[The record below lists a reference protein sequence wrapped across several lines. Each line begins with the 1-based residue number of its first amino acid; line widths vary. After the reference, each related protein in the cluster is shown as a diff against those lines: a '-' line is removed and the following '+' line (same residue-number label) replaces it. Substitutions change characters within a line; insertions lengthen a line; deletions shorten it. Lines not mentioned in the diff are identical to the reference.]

1 MVASVTLSLRERKRS
16 HLFLHQVLTKACWSG
31 LYDMPVAEPNTMS
44 RGQLVVLTGQV
55 EGRCLPLELKGG
67 ASFI

>member
-1 MVASVTLSLRERKRS
+1 
-16 HLFLHQVLTKACWSG
+16 
-31 LYDMPVAEPNTMS
+31 MPVAKPNTVS

-67 ASFI
+67 AASLRPHQLREVVCQYLLLTRLRGVRWHKVP